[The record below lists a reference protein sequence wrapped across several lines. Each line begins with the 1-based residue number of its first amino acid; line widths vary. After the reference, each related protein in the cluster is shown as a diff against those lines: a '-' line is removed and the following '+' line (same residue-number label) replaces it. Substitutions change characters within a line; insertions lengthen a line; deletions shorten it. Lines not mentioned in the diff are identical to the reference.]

1 MTVQAASQSPAQA
14 IDLSTVGNNRR
25 ASSAQ
30 SNQSQAPSSNAAAT
44 ETVSISSAGKAAAA
58 EATET
63 AAQTAK
69 EARTGDR
76 QAQRLLAK
84 EAASHPKA

>member
-1 MTVQAASQSPAQA
+1 MTVQAVSQNPAQP
-14 IDLSTVGNNRR
+14 INL
-25 ASSAQ
+25 SSA
-30 SNQSQAPSSNAAAT
+30 SKRAPSAPSDKSQAPSSSAPAT

-69 EARTGDR
+69 EARGGDR